1 MVMPAVAITLL
12 KTMNYRF
19 IPRILHSYSQVIHT
33 EEMDLEN
40 AAPPIV
46 LNKNIL
52 INEKVNMYSRKSCE
66 RNSRDYDR
74 KGKVTGSVFP

>member
-1 MVMPAVAITLL
+1 
-12 KTMNYRF
+12 MNYRF

-46 LNKNIL
+46 LNKKIL
-52 INEKVNMYSRKSCE
+52 INEKLIMYSRKSGLLK
-66 RNSRDYDR
+66 SRDYG
-74 KGKVTGSVFP
+74 GKEKAARSVFP

>member
-1 MVMPAVAITLL
+1 
-12 KTMNYRF
+12 MNYRF
-19 IPRILHSYSQVIHT
+19 ILRILHSYSQVIHT

-52 INEKVNMYSRKSCE
+52 INEKVNMYSRKSSVA
-66 RNSRDYDR
+66 NFHYYGV
-74 KGKVTGSVFP
+74 KGKAARSVFP

>member
-1 MVMPAVAITLL
+1 MVKPAVAITLL

-33 EEMDLEN
+33 EEMVLEN

-52 INEKVNMYSRKSCE
+52 INEKLNMYSRKSGVL
-66 RNSRDYDR
+66 NSCDYGG
-74 KGKVTGSVFP
+74 KGKAAWSVFP